1 MLKKII
7 LIIFLSINLIEPLFA
22 ATKEEIINNLIKT
35 KNLTFDFKQTIDKK
49 TEEGNCIIE
58 YPKKIYCLY
67 NNFNKKI
74 MVSNGK
80 SLVIKNQTN
89 NQYYRYPLKR
99 TPLEL
104 ILDKNYLINQIKN
117 VKGRIVDNKYFN
129 FTLVNNDNKI
139 NIFFDNQTLNLIGWQ
154 TEDIYQNLVITF
166 MSKIKVNQ
174 KIDKN
179 VFKLP
184 QMNWAISFFRI
195 SDLKTVIP
203 LDK

>member
-1 MLKKII
+1 MTKKII
-7 LIIFLSINLIEPLFA
+7 VICLFFSFFSSSQAALKEQIILSL
-22 ATKEEIINNLIKT
+22 KKT
-35 KNLTFDFKQTIDKK
+35 NNLTFNFKQTIDEKS
-49 TEEGNCIIE
+49 EEGNCIIE

-80 SLVIKNQTN
+80 SLVIKNQRN

-104 ILDKNYLINQIKN
+104 ILDKNFLINQIKN
-117 VKGRIVDNKYFN
+117 LEGRIVDNKYFN
-129 FTLVNNDNKI
+129 FTIVNNDNKI

-184 QMNWAISFFRI
+184 QMN
-195 SDLKTVIP
+195 
-203 LDK
+203 

>member
-1 MLKKII
+1 MTKKII
-7 LIIFLSINLIEPLFA
+7 VISLFFSFFNPLQA
-22 ATKEEIINNLIKT
+22 ALKEEIILNLKKT
-35 KNLTFDFKQTIDKK
+35 NNLTFDFKQTIDKK

-117 VKGRIVDNKYFN
+117 VEGRIVDNKYFN

-179 VFKLP
+179 IFKLP
-184 QMNWAISFFRI
+184 QMN
-195 SDLKTVIP
+195 
-203 LDK
+203 

>member
-1 MLKKII
+1 MTKKII
-7 LIIFLSINLIEPLFA
+7 VICLFFSFFNSLQA
-22 ATKEEIINNLIKT
+22 ALKEEIILNLKKT
-35 KNLTFDFKQTIDKK
+35 NNLTFDFEQTIDKK

-117 VKGRIVDNKYFN
+117 VEGRIVNNKYFN

-184 QMNWAISFFRI
+184 QMN
-195 SDLKTVIP
+195 
-203 LDK
+203 

>member
-1 MLKKII
+1 MTKKII
-7 LIIFLSINLIEPLFA
+7 VICLFFSFFNPLQA
-22 ATKEEIINNLIKT
+22 ALKEEIILNLKKT
-35 KNLTFDFKQTIDKK
+35 NNLTFDFKQTIDKK

-184 QMNWAISFFRI
+184 QMN
-195 SDLKTVIP
+195 
-203 LDK
+203 

>member
-1 MLKKII
+1 MTKKII
-7 LIIFLSINLIEPLFA
+7 VISLFFSFFNPLQA
-22 ATKEEIINNLIKT
+22 ALKEEIILNLKKT
-35 KNLTFDFKQTIDKK
+35 NNLTFDFKQTIDKK

-117 VKGRIVDNKYFN
+117 VEGRIVDNKYFN
-129 FTLVNNDNKI
+129 FTIVNNDNKI

-179 VFKLP
+179 IFKLP
-184 QMNWAISFFRI
+184 QMN
-195 SDLKTVIP
+195 
-203 LDK
+203 

>member
-1 MLKKII
+1 MIKKAIVIFSFLIFFSPLNATIKEQII
-7 LIIFLSINLIEPLFA
+7 LNLE
-22 ATKEEIINNLIKT
+22 KT
-35 KNLTFDFKQTIDKK
+35 KNLTFNFKQTIDEKS
-49 TEEGNCIIE
+49 EEGNCIIE

-67 NNFNKKI
+67 DNFNKKI

-89 NQYYRYPLKR
+89 NQFYLYPLKK

-117 VKGRIVDNKYFN
+117 LEGRIIDNKYFN
-129 FTLVNNDNKI
+129 FTISNNDNKI

-166 MSKIKVNQ
+166 ISKIKVNQ

-184 QMNWAISFFRI
+184 QMN
-195 SDLKTVIP
+195 
-203 LDK
+203 